1 MYIFRLTFIA
11 IGFTFFVACQS
22 SETKIVKSK
31 IHLKELKRHV
41 PKKEKKEKI
50 IMDEYQNMKRDLE
63 PQGYVVTTD
72 SVSYIYLDHSVK
84 MKFN

>member
-41 PKKEKKEKI
+41 PEKEKI

>member
-1 MYIFRLTFIA
+1 
-11 IGFTFFVACQS
+11 
-22 SETKIVKSK
+22 
-31 IHLKELKRHV
+31 
-41 PKKEKKEKI
+41 
-50 IMDEYQNMKRDLE
+50 MKRDLE